1 MNGIGGKSVIIIR
14 FNPDKIKNREETIN
28 IKLEYKLEM
37 LVKII
42 KEELIKEINDFKVEL
57 IQLYY
62 NDDNENYNYIK
73 KEEITD
79 RVCI

>member
-1 MNGIGGKSVIIIR
+1 
-14 FNPDKIKNREETIN
+14 
-28 IKLEYKLEM
+28 M